1 MDEKLISELR
11 KKSTAHWKNIVD
23 KYGNRETGIILDY
36 KDFLEGRQAMSVTL
50 HGCSVDL
57 PIHRHN
63 FIEFIYAYEGTITTE
78 IDGKKLVQEKGDI
91 LLMNQHVEHRVI
103 PTGEND
109 QALIVD
115 ALPDFFEKSLEMLKK
130 PSLITDFMV
139 NMLRQSSQKSEYL
152 MFHLNDWKALEN
164 LMENLVVSTLE
175 EDGGNSSDIS
185 QYTVGLIFLY
195 LSEHMDRVA
204 QNSSQSYK
212 DIIIQETQKYIELQ
226 YRTARLSRIA
236 EDFNLTLPALSKMI
250 KEGTGHTFQD
260 LLMKRRFDRA
270 AELLIETNL
279 PVEEIALN
287 VGYENQSYFHRQFK
301 TRYRVTP
308 RRYRLIHRRKLGR

>member
-11 KKSTAHWKNIVD
+11 EKSTAHWKKIVD
-23 KYGNRETGIILDY
+23 KYGDREPGAVLDY
-36 KDFLEGRQAMSVTL
+36 RDFLEGRQAMSVTL
-50 HGCSVDL
+50 QGCNIDL
-57 PIHRHN
+57 PVHRHN
-63 FIEFIYAYEGTITTE
+63 FVEFIYAYEGKIITE
-78 IDGKKLVQEKGDI
+78 IDGKELIQEKGDI

-103 PTGEND
+103 PTGEKD

-115 ALPDFFEKSLEMLKK
+115 ALPDFFEKPLEMLKK
-130 PSLITDFMV
+130 PSLITDFLV
-139 NMLRQSSQKSEYL
+139 NMLRQSSQKAEYL
-152 MFHLNDWKALEN
+152 MFHLDDQKALEN

-175 EDGGNSSDIS
+175 ENGGNSSDIS

-226 YRTARLSRIA
+226 YRTARLSQIA
-236 EDFNLTLPALSKMI
+236 ADFNQTLPALSKMI

-260 LLMKRRFDRA
+260 LLMKRRFERA

-301 TRYRVTP
+301 TRYNVTP
-308 RRYRLIHRRKLGR
+308 RRYRLIHRRKMGR